1 MNSGTDTSELLGGF
15 EQTSLDIILSKLKN
29 EVLHLISQDL
39 QLPNLEM
46 EAKLK
51 LMQLKIKLNLSSNLE
66 SLKKILEEYENFN
79 SNVQPILQTLVND
92 LKSNKLSFEWI
103 DSILV
108 NAIQQGDWVV
118 LSDAN
123 LCNPSVLDRL
133 NSLMEENGS
142 LGMISHKKSLIT
154 NFESQA

>member
-154 NFESQA
+154 IFWSHA